1 MRKRTGVII
10 QARTSSTRLPGKVLK
25 ALPYGGPLTVV
36 EQVIRRAKKAGG
48 IGEVIVATSTESSDD
63 PLEALAA
70 KQDTPCFR
78 GSLRDVLGRYRQAA
92 ERYDLD
98 IIVRITADC
107 PCLDP
112 GIVER
117 VLQEHLRTGAD
128 YTANVLERTYPV
140 GYDVEVFNRAI
151 LERLDEEAKE
161 PSGREHVTL
170 YVRNHRQWFK
180 TVNVVAPQAVT
191 APARRVTLDT
201 WRDYVLLCAVYDAL
215 YAQDPWFG
223 VEAVTRLFQEKPW
236 LEGIN
241 AVEPVV

>member
-1 MRKRTGVII
+1 MHKRTGVII

-25 ALPYGGPLTVV
+25 ALPYGGSLTVV

-48 IGEVIVATSTESSDD
+48 IDMVILATSTESSDD
-63 PLEALAA
+63 PLEVLAA

-92 ERYDLD
+92 EHYDLD
-98 IIVRITADC
+98 VIVRVTADC

-112 GIVER
+112 AVVER
-117 VLQEHLRTGAD
+117 VLGEHLRTGAD
-128 YTANVLERTYPV
+128 YTSNVLERTYPV
-140 GYDVEVFNRAI
+140 GYGVEVVNRSL
-151 LERLDEEAKE
+151 LETLDAEAQD
-161 PSGREHVTL
+161 PSHREHVTL
-170 YVRNHRQWFK
+170 YVRQRREGFK
-180 TVNVVAPQAVT
+180 TVNVVAPEAMA

-201 WRDYVLLCAVYDAL
+201 WRDYILLCVVFDAL

-241 AVEPVV
+241 AAEPVV